1 MNWAER
7 GYRFF
12 ELVSFGPEL
21 GSAAEESLLIDEES
35 SESLEPITK
44 LELSLGL
51 ATSYSEVYTCL
62 KYTEYASMF
71 DDMGRPIAKKVV
83 DAVIE
88 LDDTKSHDCYL
99 YFFLVGLAISAYDI
113 KIRMCECCGWRM
125 KNIDDSKA
133 QKNSLYCIDC
143 STDTATNNIDK
154 TTRKRRQQ
162 SVLKELEKST
172 EYLNYLKHRHL
183 VENYQLRRML
193 GYVEGWVVKGFE
205 FDKLDGTPDIEYREA
220 KEKLAKLWRV
230 TNPDARLRKAAKTEM
245 DLLRLAKSG
254 MTRTEAA
261 KKLGLS
267 KAAVTKACARNK
279 PLADSFNKPVCAS
292 KEK

>member
-1 MNWAER
+1 MNWAEC

-12 ELVSFGPEL
+12 ELVSFGREL
-21 GSAAEESLLIDEES
+21 GSAARESLLIDEES

-51 ATSYSEVYTCL
+51 ATSYSEIYTCL

-83 DAVIE
+83 DAVVK
-88 LDDTKSHDCYL
+88 LDDTKSHHCYL

-125 KNIDDSKA
+125 KNMDELEAK
-133 QKNSLYCIDC
+133 KNKRYCLYC
-143 STDTATNNIDK
+143 STDTDINNNDK
-154 TTRKRRQQ
+154 TTRLKRQQ
-162 SVLKELEKST
+162 SVLRELEKST
-172 EYLNYLKHRHL
+172 EYFNYLKHRHL

-220 KEKLAKLWRV
+220 KENLAKIWLE
-230 TNPDARLRKAAKTEM
+230 TNPDARLRKAAKTDM

-254 MTRTEAA
+254 MTKADAA
-261 KKLGLS
+261 KELGIS
-267 KAAVTKACARNK
+267 KAAVTKACERNK
-279 PLADSFNKPVCAS
+279 PLADSFK
-292 KEK
+292 